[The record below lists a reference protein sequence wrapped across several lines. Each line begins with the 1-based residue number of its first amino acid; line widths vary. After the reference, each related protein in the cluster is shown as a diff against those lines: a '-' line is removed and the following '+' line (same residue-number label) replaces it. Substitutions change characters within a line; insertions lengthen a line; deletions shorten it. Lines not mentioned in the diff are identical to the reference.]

1 MPVWYFAY
9 GSNLDQEGMKKRVG
23 SWREIRPAV
32 LKGYRLVFNVYSS
45 SWRGGVANVV
55 EDPDSSVYGA
65 VYLLEES
72 QLEKLDRYEGV
83 PHLYHRRK
91 VLVDVGGSQVEAYIY
106 VGTNPRQ
113 RIIASTEYVALL
125 VKGLRRL
132 GFGEDVVNMVK
143 SSAERQ
149 K

>member
-1 MPVWYFAY
+1 
-9 GSNLDQEGMKKRVG
+9 MKKRVG

-32 LKGYRLVFNVYSS
+32 LRGYRLVFNVYSS

-113 RIIASTEYVALL
+113 RI
-125 VKGLRRL
+125 
-132 GFGEDVVNMVK
+132 
-143 SSAERQ
+143 
-149 K
+149 